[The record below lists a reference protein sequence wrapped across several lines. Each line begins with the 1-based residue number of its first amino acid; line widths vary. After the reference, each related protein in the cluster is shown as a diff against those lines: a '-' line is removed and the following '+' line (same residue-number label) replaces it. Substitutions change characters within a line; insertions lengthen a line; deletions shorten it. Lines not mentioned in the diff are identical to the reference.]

1 MVFSTSVIILEVSN
15 NQKERGIRESNRGR
29 VMEDVQ
35 EPRGR
40 EAGERWMA
48 LRLGKKAIASMQKA
62 VASLQKLCYFRGCKK
77 TLNAQF
83 VQSRYHYTSYTH
95 VSCILGVS

>member
-40 EAGERWMA
+40 EAGERGEA
-48 LRLGKKAIASMQKA
+48 LKPARIL
-62 VASLQKLCYFRGCKK
+62 K
-77 TLNAQF
+77 TQIIIGW
-83 VQSRYHYTSYTH
+83 R
-95 VSCILGVS
+95 